1 MIQTTSRKPRSAR
14 DWSLRLKHG
23 VGVGLLGFSCAMAA
37 LPVQAEP
44 EAAPRSVLAQV
55 HPFDIPAQKLAIALI
70 TFGQQSG
77 LQVTVDPD
85 LLDGLQSTTVSGQ
98 LSNEAA
104 LAQLLLGT
112 GITWDYEYGALM
124 FRLLQ
129 ADDGVVELHNTMILG
144 NTEENSFM
152 GATVIDR
159 KAIQAFPGANGDI
172 TTILQMHPNV
182 QFSSDQK
189 SSSTPG
195 EIDPA
200 DISINGA
207 KFYQNNFM
215 IDGISINND
224 LDPGSHTYNDTRQF
238 DSTPS
243 RSHGI
248 ALDADLL
255 EEIKVY
261 DSNVPVEY
269 GGFNGGVVDAITRRP
284 TQDLHGKIS
293 YAMSRS
299 EWTRYHISGEDKES
313 FENSSS
319 EQSQPEFKKTTVRGT
334 LEGHLNEDFG
344 ALLNF
349 SQKRSYLPL
358 RTYKNGYNSPNNDNE
373 QEQTRSLDNFLLK
386 TYWNINDRLT
396 LDTSIVYA
404 PQENTYFRE
413 DSRDSGF
420 TNINGGWQASLKAIY
435 EGDSAR
441 WTQQLAL
448 TDLYASRDSDSD
460 EYYNWYWSTSKDWG
474 NPDRATARSQ
484 QGGYGSL
491 QQTQRGLDYKLK
503 ADWQTFA
510 VGPTQH
516 SLSTGLELGYQ
527 RATWEREDDAVA
539 YTTFKRDNGASCG
552 DDRGCSVGTQLS
564 GDTRQWAS
572 AMMVYSA
579 GRLQMDQKQYAL
591 FVQDEIGY
599 GNLTLRP
606 GLRFEGDDYMEKKT
620 LAPRLAGDYD
630 FFGDRST
637 VLVFGANRYY
647 GRNLFKYRLADG
659 RDTFTARYTRAQ
671 QADDWTLA
679 SRNLNT
685 SQFRSM
691 DIPYDDEL
699 MLGINQRWLNTDFQ
713 LKYINRK
720 GHDQIY
726 RTQPYYNLDEA
737 EIPAGYSKNYYVY
750 LNAGTSKSENISLTV
765 TPLQPLRFG
774 GTSTSVQLALDWSQS
789 KGAHGSTY
797 EAGVDRGEMDN
808 EPVYY
813 DGKLVPYE
821 ELPASDFNRPWTA
834 RLVTI
839 TDIPQWHL
847 SVSNFFR
854 YRGPY
859 DQVVKVSP
867 DAEVDGKTYSRY
879 ETVATPGAPTWD
891 MRLAWDIPTGKEQA
905 FFVNVDITNVT
916 DQVNKIA
923 SRTSTSVVSYEVGRQ
938 YWLEV
943 GYRF

>member
-1 MIQTTSRKPRSAR
+1 MI
-14 DWSLRLKHG
+14 
-23 VGVGLLGFSCAMAA
+23 
-37 LPVQAEP
+37 LPAQAEEVVKP
-44 EAAPRSVLAQV
+44 SAELAHV
-55 HPFDIPAQKLAIALI
+55 HAFDIPAQKLAIALI

-77 LQVTVDPD
+77 LQVSVDPD
-85 LLDGLQSTTVSGQ
+85 LLEGQQSTAVSGQ
-98 LSNEAA
+98 LSSEAA
-104 LAQLLLGT
+104 LAELLLGT
-112 GITWDYEYGALM
+112 GITWDYEYGTLM
-124 FRLLQ
+124 FRLLH
-129 ADDGVVELHNTMILG
+129 ANKGAVELHNTLILG
-144 NTEENSFM
+144 DTEENSFM

-224 LDPGSHTYNDTRQF
+224 LDPGAHGYNETRQF
-238 DSTPS
+238 DSAPS

-269 GGFNGGVVDAITRRP
+269 GGFNGGVVDAVTRRP
-284 TQDLHGKIS
+284 SQDLHGKIS
-293 YAMSRS
+293 YALSRS

-319 EQSQPEFKKTTVRGT
+319 EQSQPKFKKTTVRGT
-334 LEGHLNEDFG
+334 LEGHFNEDFG

-358 RTYKNGYNSPNNDNE
+358 RTHTNGYNSPDNDNE
-373 QEQTRSLDNFLLK
+373 QEQTRALDNFLLK

-413 DSRDSGF
+413 DSSDSGF
-420 TNINGGWQASLKAIY
+420 TNINGGWQASLKTTY
-435 EGDSAR
+435 EGDNAR
-441 WTQQLAL
+441 WTQQLAV

-474 NPDRATARSQ
+474 NPDRTTARSQ

-491 QQTQRGLDYKLK
+491 YQTQRGLDYKLK
-503 ADWQTFA
+503 ADWQTFN
-510 VGPTQH
+510 VGSTQH
-516 SLSTGLELGYQ
+516 TLSTGLELGYQ
-527 RATWEREDDAVA
+527 RASWEREDDAVA
-539 YTTFKRDNGASCG
+539 VTTFKRDNGTSCG
-552 DDRGCSVGTQLS
+552 SDRTCSTGELLN
-564 GDTRQWAS
+564 GMNRQYGS
-572 AMMVYSA
+572 AMMVYGA
-579 GRLQMDQKQYAL
+579 GRLEMNQKQYAL
-591 FVQDEIGY
+591 FVQDQIGY
-599 GNLTLRP
+599 GNLSLRP

-659 RDTFTARYTRAQ
+659 RQAFTSRYTRTEQ
-671 QADDWTLA
+671 TDEWTLA
-679 SRNLNT
+679 STNKNL

-699 MLGINQRWLNTDFQ
+699 MLGLNQRWFNTDFQ

-726 RTQPYYNLDEA
+726 RTRPYYNLDEQD
-737 EIPAGYSKNYYVY
+737 IPDGYSKDYYVY
-750 LNAGTSKSENISLTV
+750 LNAGTSETENISLTV
-765 TPLQPLRFG
+765 TPLQPLRFN

-797 EAGVDRGEMDN
+797 ESGVDREELDN
-808 EPVYY
+808 DPVMF

-839 TDIPQWHL
+839 TDIPQWNL

-859 DQVVKVSP
+859 DQVVQVSP
-867 DAEVDGKTYSRY
+867 DAEVDGNTYSRY
-879 ETVATPGAPTWD
+879 ETVATPAAPTWD
-891 MRLAWDIPTGKEQA
+891 MRLAWDIPTGKDQA

>member
-1 MIQTTSRKPRSAR
+1 MTQTTSRKPRSAR
-14 DWSLRLKHG
+14 GWSLRLKNVAGAG
-23 VGVGLLGFSCAMAA
+23 VLGMCSALIA
-37 LPVQAEP
+37 LPANAE
-44 EAAPRSVLAQV
+44 APARPDAELAQV

-85 LLDGLQSTTVSGQ
+85 LLEGLRSAPVHGQ
-98 LSNEAA
+98 LSSEAA
-104 LAQLLLGT
+104 LAELLLGT
-112 GITWDYEYGALM
+112 GITWDYAYGALM
-124 FRLLQ
+124 FRLLH
-129 ADDGVVELHNTMILG
+129 ADAGAVELHNTMILG
-144 NTEENSFM
+144 DTEENSFM

-172 TTILQMHPNV
+172 TTLLQMHPNV

-207 KFYQNNFM
+207 KFYQNSFM

-224 LDPGSHTYNDTRQF
+224 LDPGSHSYNDTRQF

-243 RSHGI
+243 RAHGI

-284 TQDLHGKIS
+284 SQDLHGKVS

-299 EWTRYHISGEDKES
+299 EWTRYHISGKDKES
-313 FENSSS
+313 FKNSTS

-334 LEGHLNEDFG
+334 LEGHFNEDFG

-358 RTYKNGYNSPNNDNE
+358 RTHTNGYNSPNSDNE
-373 QEQTRSLDNFLLK
+373 QEQTRALDNFLLK

-413 DSRDSGF
+413 DSANSSF
-420 TNINGGWQASLKAIY
+420 TNINGGWQASLKTTY

-441 WTQQLAL
+441 WTQQLAV
-448 TDLYASRDSDSD
+448 TDLYASRDSESD
-460 EYYNWYWSTSKDWG
+460 EFYNWYWSTSKDWG
-474 NPDRATARSQ
+474 NPETTNSRSQ

-491 QQTQRGLDYKLK
+491 YQTQRGLDYKLK
-503 ADWQTFA
+503 ADWQTFDLGA
-510 VGPTQH
+510 TRH
-516 SLSTGLELGYQ
+516 TLSTGLELGYQ
-527 RATWEREDDAVA
+527 RATWEREDDALAVTA
-539 YTTFKRDNGASCG
+539 FTRDNGTSCG
-552 DDRGCSVGTQLS
+552 SDSTCSIGALLNGS
-564 GDTRQWAS
+564 RRQYGN
-572 AMMVYSA
+572 AMMVYGA
-579 GRLQMDQKQYAL
+579 GRVELEQKKYAL

-606 GLRFEGDDYMEKKT
+606 GLRFEGDDYMQKKS

-659 RDTFTARYTRAQ
+659 RQAFTSRYTRKAQ
-671 QADDWTLA
+671 TDAWTLA
-679 SRNLNT
+679 STNSNL

-699 MLGINQRWLNTDFQ
+699 MLGLNQRWLNTDFQ

-726 RTQPYYNLDEA
+726 RTRPYYNLDEKD
-737 EIPAGYSKNYYVY
+737 IPTGYSKDYYVY
-750 LNAGTSKSENISLTV
+750 LNAGTSETENVSLTV
-765 TPLQPLRFG
+765 TPLQPLRFK
-774 GTSTSVQLALDWSQS
+774 GTTTSVQLALDWSRS
-789 KGAHGSTY
+789 KGAHGATY
-797 EAGVDRGEMDN
+797 EAGVDREELDN
-808 EPVYY
+808 EPVVF

-839 TDIPQWHL
+839 TDIPQWNL
-847 SVSNFFR
+847 SVSNFLR

-879 ETVATPGAPTWD
+879 ETVATAAAPTWD
-891 MRLAWDIPTGKEQA
+891 LRLAWDIPTGKDQA
-905 FFVNVDITNVT
+905 FFVNLDVTNVT

-923 SRTSTSVVSYEVGRQ
+923 SRTSTTVVSYEVGRQ

>member
-1 MIQTTSRKPRSAR
+1 MTEITSRKPRQAR
-14 DWSLRLKHG
+14 GWSLRLTKIAG
-23 VGVGLLGFSCAMAA
+23 AGLLGLCCAAA
-37 LPVQAEP
+37 VAPVHAEDGT
-44 EAAPRSVLAQV
+44 PRAVLAQV
-55 HPFDIPAQKLAIALI
+55 HSFDIPAQKLAIALI
-70 TFGQQSG
+70 NFGQQSG

-85 LLDGLQSTTVSGQ
+85 LLENLHSTAISGQ
-98 LSNEAA
+98 LSSEAA
-104 LAQLLLGT
+104 LAQLLQGT
-112 GITWDYEYGALM
+112 GITWDYEYGALS

-129 ADDGVVELHNTMILG
+129 ADAGAIELHNTLILG
-144 NTEENSFM
+144 DTEENSFM

-172 TTILQMHPNV
+172 TTMLQMHPNV
-182 QFSSDQK
+182 QFSTDQK
-189 SSSTPG
+189 SSNTPG

-224 LDPGSHTYNDTRQF
+224 LDPGAHGYNETRQF
-238 DSTPS
+238 DSSPS

-284 TQDLHGKIS
+284 SQDLHGKIS

-299 EWTRYHISGEDKES
+299 EWTRYHISGDDRES

-319 EQSQPEFKKTTVRGT
+319 EKNQPEFKKTTLRGT
-334 LEGHLNEDFG
+334 LEGHFTQDFG

-358 RTYKNGYNSPNNDNE
+358 RTYANGYNSPNNDNE
-373 QEQTRSLDNFLLK
+373 QEQTRALDNFLLK
-386 TYWNINDRLT
+386 TYWTVNDRLS
-396 LDTSIVYA
+396 LDASIVYA

-413 DSRDSGF
+413 DERNSGF
-420 TNINGGWQASLKAIY
+420 TNINGGWQGSLKSVY

-448 TDLYASRDSDSD
+448 TNLYASRESDSD
-460 EYYNWYWSTSKDWG
+460 QLINWYWSTSKDWG
-474 NPDRATARSQ
+474 NPDRATARSGE
-484 QGGYGSL
+484 GGYGDL
-491 QQTQRGLDYKLK
+491 YQTQRGVDYKLK
-503 ADWQTFA
+503 ADWQTFNL
-510 VGPTQH
+510 GS
-516 SLSTGLELGYQ
+516 SLHTVSTGVELGYQ
-527 RATWEREDDAVA
+527 RATWEREDDALSIP
-539 YTTFKRDNGASCG
+539 TFRRDNGTTCG
-552 DDRGCSVGTQLS
+552 SDPYCSIGRQLNNQ
-564 GDTRQWAS
+564 TRQYGS
-572 AMMVYSA
+572 AMMVYGA
-579 GRLQMDQKQYAL
+579 GKLDLQQKKYAL
-591 FVQDEIGY
+591 FVQDEIAY

-620 LAPRLAGDYD
+620 LAPRFAGDYD

-659 RDTFTARYTRAQ
+659 RQAFTTRYTRTN
-671 QADDWTLA
+671 QAADWKFA
-679 SRNLNT
+679 SRNQNLSN
-685 SQFRSM
+685 FRTM

-699 MLGINQRWLNTDFQ
+699 MLGLNQRWFDTEFQ

-726 RTQPYYNLDEA
+726 RTRPYYNLDEKDV
-737 EIPAGYSKNYYVY
+737 PVGYSKDYFTY
-750 LNAGTSKSENISLTV
+750 LNAGTSETENLSLTV
-765 TPLQPLRFG
+765 TPMQPLRFK
-774 GTSTSVQLALDWSQS
+774 GTSTSVQLALDWSRS
-789 KGAHGSTY
+789 KGAHGATY
-797 EAGVDRGEMDN
+797 EAGVDREELDN
-808 EPVYY
+808 EPVVF
-813 DGKLVPYE
+813 DGNLVAYE

-839 TDIPQWHL
+839 TDIPQWNL
-847 SVSNFFR
+847 AVSNFLR

-879 ETVATPGAPTWD
+879 ETVATAGAPTWD

-923 SRTSTSVVSYEVGRQ
+923 SRESVNVVTYEVGRQ